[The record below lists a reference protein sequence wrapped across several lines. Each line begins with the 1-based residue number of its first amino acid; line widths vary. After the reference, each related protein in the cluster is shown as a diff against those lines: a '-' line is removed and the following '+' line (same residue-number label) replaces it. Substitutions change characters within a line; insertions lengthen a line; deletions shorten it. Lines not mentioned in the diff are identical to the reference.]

1 MDIAV
6 MLRTVP
12 DPVEEL
18 ELNDDE
24 TDIDRE
30 YLGFVLNE
38 FDDHA
43 LEEALLLKEDVGG
56 SITAYAIGTTD
67 EVEQILHTAIAKG
80 ADAAVKL
87 GDDMGALDAHAQAEV
102 FAAAVRDR
110 SHDLILCGVQ
120 ASDEIDGQVAMLVSA
135 KLGYPHVS
143 VVVGTAPAGGALSV
157 TKEYWGGITA
167 SYDVTL
173 PAVLGIQAARQA
185 PRYVAVSRIRQAQ
198 ESGALSEVPVD
209 APDGS
214 SGLTITA
221 MRMPESGAG
230 AEMITGDEEAAA
242 DKIVE
247 LLQAAGVGGG
257 A

>member
-6 MLRTVP
+6 ILRTVP

-24 TDIDRE
+24 TDLDRDF
-30 YLGFVLNE
+30 LGFVLNE

-43 LEEALLLKEDVGG
+43 LEEALLLKEEVGG
-56 SITAYAIGTTD
+56 SVTAYAIGTTD
-67 EVEQILHTAIAKG
+67 EVEQILYTAVAKG

-87 GDDMGALDAHAQAEV
+87 GDDVGALDAHAQAE
-102 FAAAVRDR
+102 ALGAELAGR

-120 ASDEIDGQVAMLVSA
+120 ASDEIDGQVAMLLSA
-135 KLGYPHVS
+135 KLDLPHLS
-143 VVVGTAPAGGALSV
+143 VVVGAEPAGDGLRV

-167 SYDVTL
+167 TYEVGL
-173 PAVLGIQAARQA
+173 PALLGVQAARQA

-198 ESGALSEVPVD
+198 EAGALSESPLD
-209 APDGS
+209 RPAAS
-214 SGLTITA
+214 SGITVTA
-221 MRMPESGAG
+221 MRIPETGAG
-230 AEMITGDEEAAA
+230 AEMISGDEEAAA

-247 LLQAAGVGGG
+247 LLQAAGIGGG
-257 A
+257 S